1 MAGHEV
7 ARYNLGCIE
16 HNSGNME
23 RAVKHW
29 TIAASAG
36 DFGAMHQLIIE
47 FKKGHVKRESIYST
61 LAAYNISCAEMRSKA
76 RDAAIEAAI
85 TETI

>member
-29 TIAASAG
+29 TIAASSG
-36 DFGAMHQLIIE
+36 CYSAMNVLKTCFEDGYICQ
-47 FKKGHVKRESIYST
+47 
-61 LAAYNISCAEMRSKA
+61 
-76 RDAAIEAAI
+76 
-85 TETI
+85 